1 MPDQSPF
8 NSTTLN
14 RFEITLAAARRARQ
28 IANGSESQISK
39 SRSKPTVLALE
50 EITEQMR
57 KAAHRSPIP
66 L

>member
-8 NSTTLN
+8 DKTTPN
-14 RFEITLAAARRARQ
+14 RFELTLAAAKRARQ
-28 IANGSESQISK
+28 IANGSESQTSK

-50 EITEQMR
+50 EINEQAR
-57 KAAHRSPIP
+57 KLHRSPIP